1 METNINMTFH
11 NIKMSDAIF
20 NKLSNFIYQELG
32 IKMPEVKRV
41 MLESRLHRR
50 LKELN
55 VNTFEEYCNIVFNKK
70 GSNSEIVHMIDV
82 VTTNKTDFF
91 REPAHFDYLKSVI
104 LPQFT
109 RRPLKIWS
117 SACSS
122 GEEPYTLAM
131 VLQEAVENNQLYD
144 YNILASDIST
154 RMLKTGLDAIYPLQR
169 LEGIPLNIIKKNF
182 LKSKDPLNKTA
193 RIIPELRNKVTFI
206 RLNLM
211 EDLSE
216 VKDMFDVIFCR
227 NVLIYFDR
235 QTQEKVINKLCG
247 KLKNDGYFFLGHS
260 ESITGMNVSL
270 VNQQP
275 TIFKKA

>member
-1 METNINMTFH
+1 MTFH

>member
-55 VNTFEEYCNIVFNKK
+55 VNTFEEYCIIVFNKK